1 MAFLLLKMFAT
12 PLINPKEDI
21 LGSLTAE
28 AMVVSEVFLTGLNP
42 GVSLQNRTGLL
53 NIIILWVSL
62 QNRTGLFN
70 IIILWVSLQN
80 RTGLLNIIILLV
92 LPTK

>member
-1 MAFLLLKMFAT
+1 MVFLLLKMFAT
-12 PLINPKEDI
+12 PLIYPKEDV
-21 LGSLTAE
+21 LGSLIA
-28 AMVVSEVFLTGLNP
+28 GI
-42 GVSLQNRTGLL
+42 SLQNRIGLL

-70 IIILWVSLQN
+70 IIIPWVTLQN